1 MTKTVFDLFKA
12 LLNATLLLLALCLF
26 LGWQLFT
33 SARDVT
39 DRLGEIGTR
48 FAPIHNQ
55 LQSMTEEFS
64 ALNQAVTASGAPD
77 SAEMR
82 FRLARLEEQLTGL
95 KEETHAVSQLPAQIV
110 GTAVEAAVQEISAEI
125 AARLPHLERCAPDI
139 AARLN

>member
-26 LGWQLFT
+26 LGWQFFT

-55 LQSMTEEFS
+55 LQSMTEELS
-64 ALNQAVTASGAPD
+64 ALNQALTDTAAPD

-82 FRLARLEEQLTGL
+82 FRLTRLEEQLSGL
-95 KEETHAVSQLPAQIV
+95 KEETHALSQLPAQVV

-125 AARLPHLERCAPDI
+125 TTRLPHLEPCAPGI
-139 AARLN
+139 SAPLN